1 MPTEL
6 LHLISALPA
15 RAVTGASHLG
25 LAVAS
30 DLDGQG
36 WHELIGRLA
45 QLAQT
50 THGSRQTLTAW
61 LGDVLAH
68 ERAPQRGQITEC
80 ASIAGLDPGTL
91 RNAKLVCRRIPMSRR
106 HDALTWSH
114 HCEIALAFSVPE
126 EIEKWLDLAEK
137 EGLPT
142 AELRQRIRHH
152 LAESRS
158 DAHSGVSTMP
168 FRLMRDLRTAA
179 RTAEQLRGVWR
190 RWPASTAE
198 LALTEIQGLTGFIDA
213 IRKRSAAHHAPRG
226 NRSFGPCDPS
236 VN

>member
-6 LHLISALPA
+6 LHLISALPE

-36 WHELIGRLA
+36 WLELIGRLA
-45 QLAQT
+45 QLTQT
-50 THGSRQTLTAW
+50 TYGSRQTLTAW

-68 ERAPQRGQITEC
+68 ERAPQRGQITQC

-106 HDALTWSH
+106 HDALSWSH
-114 HCEIALAFSVPE
+114 HCEIALAFSAPD

-137 EGLPT
+137 EALPT

-158 DAHSGVSTMP
+158 DARSGVSSMP

-190 RWPASTAE
+190 QWPASTAE
-198 LALTEIQGLTGFIDA
+198 LALAEIESLAGFIDA
-213 IRKRSAAHHAPRG
+213 IRKRSGAHRAPSG
-226 NRSFGPCDPS
+226 NRTFGPCEPG

>member
-50 THGSRQTLTAW
+50 SHGSRQTLTAW

-68 ERAPQRGQITEC
+68 ERAPQRGQITQC

-158 DAHSGVSTMP
+158 DAHSGVSTIP

-190 RWPASTAE
+190 RWSASTAE
-198 LALTEIQGLTGFIDA
+198 LALTEIQGLTVFIDA
-213 IRKRSAAHHAPRG
+213 IRKRTASHLPLSGNGASVPR
-226 NRSFGPCDPS
+226 DPS